1 MVTRTD
7 GESRLWRS
15 YKYTAKPRSTWAW
28 KEKIYLVANQPGSA
42 FDWPF
47 TVTEPPAYVPSDT
60 SDIEESIPGHSRIG
74 GKLGFEPLPLAMR
87 PNAPYNVQP
96 MGVVIGQMGKRRF
109 TDDEADEADEAGE
122 TDETRG
128 LDQQTLRAGTPQKEK
143 RQYPEAEDFVDG
155 ARVMIGF
162 QRSAVLGLGSVFCW
176 VDNDTASGRRVEG
189 WWEIEERNMGM

>member
-1 MVTRTD
+1 M
-7 GESRLWRS
+7 
-15 YKYTAKPRSTWAW
+15 
-28 KEKIYLVANQPGSA
+28 ANQPGSA

-60 SDIEESIPGHSRIG
+60 SDTEESIPGHSRIG

-96 MGVVIGQMGKRRF
+96 MGVVIGQMGKRRLA
-109 TDDEADEADEAGE
+109 DDEADE
-122 TDETRG
+122 TDETIEV
-128 LDQQTLRAGTPQKEK
+128 DPQDTHVGTPRKEK